1 MTELSKLM
9 AGGRVKPT
17 CCEMGSAFVL
27 KVSQGLLGALCSV
40 WLAGAVLAQGWV
52 DRDRDGVPDSK
63 DACPHSRPNV
73 AVDAMGC
80 EIRAEAMA
88 CIAPKGT
95 ASQLLAC
102 EGAEPG
108 KSVEPAKQ
116 TSTAKQ
122 ASTAKQGASEPDV
135 LRVYFAFGSA
145 EVGIDQWPQL
155 AKVHGFL
162 KVSNAKLTLVGH
174 TDNIGSEA
182 VNMNLSRQRAERVK
196 QIFVQDYGVEAQRLS
211 IVAKGASQPVTDN
224 LGPDGR
230 ALNRRVEF
238 IVEAR

>member
-9 AGGRVKPT
+9 AGGRVKRT
-17 CCEMGSAFVL
+17 CRVMGSAFVL

-88 CIAPKGT
+88 CMASKGA
-95 ASQLLAC
+95 ASQLIAC

-116 TSTAKQ
+116 
-122 ASTAKQGASEPDV
+122 ASTANQGASEPDI

-162 KVSNAKLTLVGH
+162 KASDAKLTLVGH
-174 TDNIGSEA
+174 TDNVGSEA

-224 LGPDGR
+224 DGPGGR